1 MNPKRTPFRISN
13 EERKGVLFLLLV
25 LCVVKSLESFLTL
38 GYHRIVF
45 DPNRFENYSSESKLF
60 DSLNSN
66 ERQPAVRTMKRKVS
80 MNSLVKQDLNN
91 ASVSDLRQIRGV
103 GPILSKR
110 IIKYGRSL
118 NGYTNI
124 NQLYRVY
131 GLDSLIVD
139 RMKKVYK
146 IKADTIKPINIRVVS
161 REELNTLPYLS
172 PQEIEWLII
181 LRNRPEGLGS
191 KEFVTNLFL
200 KTLNKNKKLL
210 VYLTY

>member
-1 MNPKRTPFRISN
+1 
-13 EERKGVLFLLLV
+13 V
-25 LCVVKSLESFLTL
+25 

-139 RMKKVYK
+139 RMKKVYE
-146 IKADTIKPINIRVVS
+146 IKADTIKPINIRVAS
-161 REELNTLPYLS
+161 REELNTLPYLR
-172 PQEIEWLII
+172 PQEIEWLIS

>member
-1 MNPKRTPFRISN
+1 M
-13 EERKGVLFLLLV
+13 
-25 LCVVKSLESFLTL
+25 

-45 DPNRFENYSSESKLF
+45 DPNRFENYCSESKLL

-124 NQLYRVY
+124 TNYYVY
-131 GLDSLIVD
+131 MV
-139 RMKKVYK
+139 
-146 IKADTIKPINIRVVS
+146 
-161 REELNTLPYLS
+161 
-172 PQEIEWLII
+172 
-181 LRNRPEGLGS
+181 
-191 KEFVTNLFL
+191 
-200 KTLNKNKKLL
+200 
-210 VYLTY
+210 

>member
-1 MNPKRTPFRISN
+1 LNPKRTPFRISN

-25 LCVVKSLESFLTL
+25 LCVVKSLESFLTV

-124 NQLYRVY
+124 N
-131 GLDSLIVD
+131 
-139 RMKKVYK
+139 
-146 IKADTIKPINIRVVS
+146 
-161 REELNTLPYLS
+161 
-172 PQEIEWLII
+172 
-181 LRNRPEGLGS
+181 
-191 KEFVTNLFL
+191 
-200 KTLNKNKKLL
+200 
-210 VYLTY
+210 